1 MINMRPD
8 VADRNQQIWML
19 RFSGVP
25 VVEIAAGYGLSPK
38 QIYRICDQVAAEIP
52 EGTREGGRKRQA
64 AFYDQLLRQ
73 QMEIANL
80 PAKPSYAPNGR
91 ELVDRD
97 GEPIRDHSEILAAHD
112 RALKTAALRAK
123 LFGLDAPI
131 QQQHSVTVSAEVHAA
146 AGRDAALVDQR
157 LGRLALASESPALAS
172 TGDVLDIEGE
182 LVDPPSLQQQIDEM
196 AAKFPQLLGAPVM
209 GRD

>member
-8 VADRNQQIWML
+8 VEDRNQQIWML
-19 RFSGVP
+19 RYSGVP

-52 EGTREGGRKRQA
+52 EETRDGGRKRQA

-73 QMEIANL
+73 QMEIASQ
-80 PAKPSYAPNGR
+80 PPKPSYAPNGK
-91 ELVDRD
+91 ELVDRN

-123 LFGLDAPI
+123 LFGLDVPAQQQYSVTVAHEVQLAAQRDADLVGRRFASLTAGAESPI
-131 QQQHSVTVSAEVHAA
+131 QQ
-146 AGRDAALVDQR
+146 
-157 LGRLALASESPALAS
+157 SEEL
-172 TGDVLDIEGE
+172 LDIEGE
-182 LVDPPSLQQQIDEM
+182 V
-196 AAKFPQLLGAPVM
+196 LLGMPVM
-209 GRD
+209 GEG

>member
-8 VADRNQQIWML
+8 VEDRNQQIWML

-52 EGTREGGRKRQA
+52 EETREGGRKRQA

-73 QMEIANL
+73 QMEIANQ

-91 ELVDRD
+91 ELVDRN

-112 RALKTAALRAK
+112 RALKTAALGAK
-123 LFGLDAPI
+123 LFGLDAPT
-131 QQQHSVTVSAEVHAA
+131 QQQYSVTMTHEVQLAA
-146 AGRDAALVDQR
+146 QREAALVD
-157 LGRLALASESPALAS
+157 GRFASLTAGAESP
-172 TGDVLDIEGE
+172 TQQPDEPLDIEGE
-182 LVDPPSLQQQIDEM
+182 LVDPPSFQQQIDEV
-196 AAKFPQLLGAPVM
+196 AAKFPGLFGVPANT
-209 GRD
+209 

>member
-8 VADRNQQIWML
+8 VEDRNQQIWML

-52 EGTREGGRKRQA
+52 EETREGGRKRQA

-73 QMEIANL
+73 QMEIANR
-80 PAKPSYAPNGR
+80 PAKPSYAANGR

-123 LFGLDAPI
+123 LFGLDAPT
-131 QQQHSVTVSAEVHAA
+131 QQQHSVTVTAEVQAA
-146 AGRDAALVDQR
+146 TQRDAALVDRR
-157 LGRLALASESPALAS
+157 LGRLALGAAESPALAS
-172 TGDVLDIEGE
+172 TEDVLDVEGE
-182 LVDPPSLQQQIDEM
+182 LVDPPTFQQQIDEM
-196 AAKFPQLLGAPVM
+196 AAKFPLLVDGPSHA
-209 GRD
+209 